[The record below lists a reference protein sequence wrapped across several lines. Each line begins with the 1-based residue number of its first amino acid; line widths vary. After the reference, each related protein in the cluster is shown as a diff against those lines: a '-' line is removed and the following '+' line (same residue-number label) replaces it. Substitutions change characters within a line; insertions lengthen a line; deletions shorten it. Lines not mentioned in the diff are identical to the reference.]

1 MPGFWTVKRSL
12 ALCGLCAMGVFQA
25 VAAIVSATAGIRLL
39 TDGETAKDANVLV
52 LSIGVLLLF
61 GVQVLQRRWS
71 ERFALSYVN
80 DLRLT
85 FMSHVLRAPADEKS
99 MRYGLVMTRV
109 TNDFSAVKLW
119 LSDGLVTLLVALA
132 VCATIF
138 SYLILAIPGAA
149 AALGVGIAA
158 WLALG
163 LMCFIPLY
171 RAIRKARRARG
182 RVASRASILL
192 NGRLAFFTHG
202 RTGASLRTI
211 ERRAN
216 DLSQALVQ
224 RATFS
229 GILRSSSGFVF
240 PIMVVALLFG
250 FFSVNAVRLH
260 PEQLGVLI
268 MALGLAVS
276 QLGLAARAADYFLA
290 SRIALKRLKTIL
302 ERPAIALSDKDRS
315 LQRTGKGRGLEVRGL
330 TIDDQEPPV
339 SFSARA
345 GEVVSLPDLPPE
357 TASGLL
363 KTIAGL
369 AKPKGGAVLLDGLA
383 LEDVKRRDWLRAV
396 SYVSPAIPLVAG
408 TVLQNIKL
416 GAASSVSDKEYKHL
430 FDRFALS
437 IDSLSSILREDTKL
451 DRQMALKIRLLRA
464 LVRRP
469 SVVLVDDPDLMD
481 HSPVLS
487 AFLAELERHG
497 ITGLVV
503 GQSSSGL
510 PKVREAF

>member
-1 MPGFWTVKRSL
+1 M
-12 ALCGLCAMGVFQA
+12 
-25 VAAIVSATAGIRLL
+25 SATAGIRLL
-39 TDGETAKDANVLV
+39 TDGETAKDTNLLV
-52 LSIGVLLLF
+52 LSVGVLLLF
-61 GVQVLQRRWS
+61 GIQVLQRCWS

-80 DLRLT
+80 DLRLV
-85 FMSHVLRAPADEKS
+85 FMSHVLRATADEKS

-119 LSDGLVTLLVALA
+119 LSDGLVAFLVALS

-138 SYLILAIPGAA
+138 AYLFFAIPEAA
-149 AALGVGIAA
+149 AAFGFGIAV

-163 LMCFIPLY
+163 LMCFIPLN

-192 NGRLAFFTHG
+192 NGRLAFLTHG
-202 RTGASLRTI
+202 RTGASLRAI
-211 ERRAN
+211 ERRSN
-216 DLSQALVQ
+216 ELSHALVQ

-240 PIMVVALLFG
+240 PIVVVALAFG
-250 FFSVNAVRLH
+250 ISSVNSFSFD
-260 PEQLGVLI
+260 PGQLGVFI

-276 QLGLAARAADYFLA
+276 QLAIAARAADYLLA
-290 SRIALKRLKTIL
+290 SRIALRRLKTIL
-302 ERPAIALSDKDRS
+302 ARPAIALSDKDKR
-315 LQRTGKGRGLEVRGL
+315 LQRTGMGRDLEVRGL
-330 TIDDQEPPV
+330 TIDDQQMPV

-345 GEVVSLPDLPPE
+345 GEIVSIPDLPPE
-357 TASGLL
+357 TASGFL

-369 AKPKGGAVLLDGLA
+369 AKPTGGAVLLDGLA

-416 GAASSVSDKEYKHL
+416 GAASSVSDEEYHCL
-430 FDRFALS
+430 FHRFALGTET
-437 IDSLSSILREDTKL
+437 LSCVIREDTKL
-451 DRQMALKIRLLRA
+451 DRQMALKVRLLRA

-469 SVVLVDDPDLMD
+469 SLVLVDDPDLVD
-481 HSPVLS
+481 HPPILS
-487 AFLAELERHG
+487 TFLAELERRG
-497 ITGLVV
+497 ITGIVIDEL
-503 GQSSSGL
+503 SSGL
-510 PKVREAF
+510 PKARPTF